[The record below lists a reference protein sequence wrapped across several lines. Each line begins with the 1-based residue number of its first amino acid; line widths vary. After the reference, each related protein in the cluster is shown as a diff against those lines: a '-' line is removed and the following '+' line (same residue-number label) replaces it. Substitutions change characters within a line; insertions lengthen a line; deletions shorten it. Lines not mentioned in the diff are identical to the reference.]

1 MKLSLHCDKEPCN
14 IEFYASLGL

>member
-1 MKLSLHCDKEPCN
+1 MKLSLHCDKEPYN